1 MASSHHLRTA
11 PSEPGRPCLGHR
23 ADKTRTT
30 LIVHLLTQRP
40 RQGTPAH
47 RSFSVRCL
55 PSLQALAFCGLLS
68 PVLASLGALHPTPR
82 SYPLI
87 SSIVGARRGLWP
99 QPPSLSLG
107 TKNVSCSYTFLC
119 ILRYQSHNM
128 LCWVLLTSGLAER
141 PSRLASCHS
150 TATMT
155 PSGGA
160 RCVIRELYASALPS
174 W

>member
-68 PVLASLGALHPTPR
+68 PVPACLDAHLPTPR
-82 SYPLI
+82 SYSLV
-87 SSIVGARRGLWP
+87 SRLVGASRGSWP

-107 TKNVSCSYTFLC
+107 PHNVTCSYTFLC
-119 ILRYQSHNM
+119 ILRYQTHYM
-128 LCWVLLTSGLAER
+128 LC
-141 PSRLASCHS
+141 
-150 TATMT
+150 
-155 PSGGA
+155 
-160 RCVIRELYASALPS
+160 
-174 W
+174 